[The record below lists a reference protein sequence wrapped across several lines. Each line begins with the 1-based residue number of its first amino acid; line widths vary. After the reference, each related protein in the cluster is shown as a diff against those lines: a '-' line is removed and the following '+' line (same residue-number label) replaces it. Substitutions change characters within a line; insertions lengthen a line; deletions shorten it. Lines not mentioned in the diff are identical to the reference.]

1 MSVTVVATSRLRTY
15 SETVVSQVLGGV
27 VRRLNVG
34 LPREVYV
41 LQAGLVLNAFGN
53 GAANPFMLLYL
64 HNVRDIPLPVAG
76 LATAT
81 SAATALVAALVS
93 GSFADR
99 LGPRSMM
106 VAGLVVS
113 ASGFAYYPFIHE
125 TWQAFPAAFLTGAGV
140 GTWLTGQSA
149 LLAAVTRPEVRAI
162 AFAQQRVAANVGLG
176 LGGFVGGIIVTTG
189 DPSTFTLLFLLNAV
203 TFLLYIAFLVRLPAG
218 APVRVAGEKPGNYRA
233 VLRDPA
239 FLRFALANFIWVAA
253 AVALLN
259 SLVPVF
265 ARDEGG
271 VSEASIGLLFLL
283 NSLTIIAFQIPV
295 ARLQEGRRR
304 ARGLALMS
312 LLFAA
317 AWLTFGLS
325 GVLLRPAAAFAGFAV
340 AILVL
345 SLGECLYDSIQGP
358 LTAELAGE
366 RLRGRYM
373 AVNGFSWQLG
383 FILGPAAGASLM
395 AVEPLA
401 VWIAA
406 AAACLVGGAV
416 AVRLERRLP
425 NGARVTPIRT
435 RSS

>member
-1 MSVTVVATSRLRTY
+1 M
-15 SETVVSQVLGGV
+15 VSQLVGRAA
-27 VRRLNVG
+27 RRLDFG
-34 LPREVYV
+34 LPRDVYV

-64 HNVRDIPLPVAG
+64 HSVRGIPLPVAG
-76 LATAT
+76 LAAAT
-81 SAATALVAALVS
+81 SATTALVAALVS
-93 GSFADR
+93 GSVADR
-99 LGPRSMM
+99 IGPRSTMI
-106 VAGLVVS
+106 AGLLVS
-113 ASGFAYYPFIHE
+113 AAGFAYYPFIHE
-125 TWQAFPAAFLTGAGV
+125 AWQAFPAAFLTGAGV

-176 LGGFVGGIIVTTG
+176 LGGFVGGVIVTTG
-189 DPSTFTLLFLLNAV
+189 DPSTFTRLFFLNSA
-203 TFLLYIAFLVRLPAG
+203 TFLVYIAFVVRLPTG
-218 APVRVAGEKPGNYRA
+218 APVRVAGEKPGGYRA

-259 SLVPVF
+259 SLVPIF
-265 ARDEGG
+265 ARNEGG
-271 VSEASIGLLFLL
+271 VSETAIGLLFLL

-295 ARLQEGRRR
+295 ARRQEGRRR
-304 ARGLALMS
+304 VRGLALMS
-312 LLFAA
+312 VLFAV
-317 AWLTFGLS
+317 AWLTLGLS
-325 GVLLRPAAAFAGFAV
+325 GVLLQPAAALAGFAV

-358 LTAELAGE
+358 LTADLAGE

-383 FILGPAAGASLM
+383 FILGPVLGASLM
-395 AVEPLA
+395 TIEPLA

-406 AAACLVGGAV
+406 AGACLVGGVV
-416 AVRLERRLP
+416 AIRLEHRLP
-425 NGARVTPIRT
+425 VPVRVTPIR
-435 RSS
+435 RPLG